1 MQIELPYQN
10 YKQLWV
16 YFISHTCIPVMIETI
31 RVTPNRVRN
40 SAMDIKCTNS
50 ERVMSKFDAIYRSIL
65 LSKFF
70 VKGWGKPDN
79 LKKILE
85 FRKIISDRSRCQNL
99 VSSDYP
105 VVIDQE
111 YNKNDYKVLEGH
123 FVTPLCHYLP
133 EVVPQE
139 SVIARFQVITPKTWK
154 SSHKP
159 ICLHLAGT
167 GDHNLTLTLI
177 LAHGVRKP
185 KAQSRS
191 SLHNVSDLF
200 VMGSCLILESLALF
214 HWCERQGYG
223 PLGITGISMGG
234 HMASI
239 AGCNWHKPIALTPC
253 LSWTTA
259 SCAFTKGVLSGAIPW
274 QLLESQYF
282 SDNIY
287 QNEIWKMIKSPE
299 EGDAFLAGKRF
310 AKGCENLDNSS
321 QHSQFQAKLLSSND
335 PSQVSERMMNTS
347 SQNNNSE
354 SASKAMDVINNSK
367 KLFNLVPHEVK
378 NLSNR
383 SRWQQKHNIRAEAR
397 NFMRGIMDECTHI
410 GNFSVPVDPSL
421 CTVVAAKSD
430 QYIPRDGLK
439 QITEYWPGAK
449 VKYINC
455 GHIAAFLFNQHA
467 FREAIIGDFKLLTE
481 KYYGSRML

>member
-167 GDHNLTLTLI
+167 GDHVINFCFN
-177 LAHGVRKP
+177 
-185 KAQSRS
+185 RS

-253 LSWTTA
+253 LSWTY
-259 SCAFTKGVLSGAIPW
+259 SI
-274 QLLESQYF
+274 
-282 SDNIY
+282 
-287 QNEIWKMIKSPE
+287 
-299 EGDAFLAGKRF
+299 
-310 AKGCENLDNSS
+310 
-321 QHSQFQAKLLSSND
+321 
-335 PSQVSERMMNTS
+335 
-347 SQNNNSE
+347 
-354 SASKAMDVINNSK
+354 
-367 KLFNLVPHEVK
+367 
-378 NLSNR
+378 
-383 SRWQQKHNIRAEAR
+383 
-397 NFMRGIMDECTHI
+397 
-410 GNFSVPVDPSL
+410 L
-421 CTVVAAKSD
+421 CL
-430 QYIPRDGLK
+430 Y
-439 QITEYWPGAK
+439 
-449 VKYINC
+449 
-455 GHIAAFLFNQHA
+455 
-467 FREAIIGDFKLLTE
+467 
-481 KYYGSRML
+481 